1 MWCLIKR
8 LGGWVSPAVVTASHL
23 STVQRPLAGW
33 RCWWLPVILTLT
45 STFSHVARL
54 CPGGPLQTYFM
65 LIYLELRADWALCW
79 DTHGDL
85 DVTQAVSGWWWEAAR
100 LVWWCPHLT
109 PHIALCGHFLPC
121 NEQQCQPAG
130 DQPDVTFSTGW
141 NYNPVL
147 MWSWEI
153 FDGNVLIN
161 ILNERPSYQYYRARW
176 WT

>member
-1 MWCLIKR
+1 MGEPSSCYSQPPLYSSTAPGWLAVLVVTSHLDIDFNIFPCGSAVPRRPTTNLFHAHLPWTESWLSSLLR
-8 LGGWVSPAVVTASHL
+8 LGCNTGRT
-23 STVQRPLAGW
+23 
-33 RCWWLPVILTLT
+33 
-45 STFSHVARL
+45 
-54 CPGGPLQTYFM
+54 
-65 LIYLELRADWALCW
+65 
-79 DTHGDL
+79 
-85 DVTQAVSGWWWEAAR
+85 AVSGWWWEAAR
-100 LVWWCPHLT
+100 LMVSTLTRGPTTYLT

-130 DQPDVTFSTGW
+130 DQPDVTFSSGW

>member
-1 MWCLIKR
+1 MGEPSSCYSQPPLYSSTAPGWLAVLVVTSHLDIDFNIFPCGSAVPRRPTTNLFHAHLPWTESWLSSLLRHTRR
-8 LGGWVSPAVVTASHL
+8 LGCNTGSQWLVVGGCEAGLMVSTTHL
-23 STVQRPLAGW
+23 
-33 RCWWLPVILTLT
+33 I
-45 STFSHVARL
+45 
-54 CPGGPLQTYFM
+54 
-65 LIYLELRADWALCW
+65 
-79 DTHGDL
+79 
-85 DVTQAVSGWWWEAAR
+85 
-100 LVWWCPHLT
+100 